1 MAQNKQVIEEYIV
14 SLSPELDNDKYKK
27 ATAKLRSL
35 LNKEFKAENKLTDP
49 KSATKT
55 ATAFKSIAKSGI
67 SLKSAI
73 GTMPGKL
80 ALVVASIKIIKDLMT
95 KITEQSKSFSNSI
108 ITAQSA
114 FINKDTRNIMASFGV
129 SGTQATGISK
139 SLNLMGLSTNDLKI
153 MTPGQLNLF
162 SRLMKTWNNGI
173 NSIDQDKL
181 RYYNET
187 IQNFQSEMAIS
198 KLERQIALQKMLV
211 ELSPQL
217 NEFFNVITQSFK
229 NFTNIMTSP
238 LVKSGINILTK
249 IATAY
254 ANLFNFWAE
263 TLDSLIGN
271 NSILGKFFNAIFG
284 GKIGQTTVTIDASS
298 TNTFNGDTSS
308 MLALSSNISE
318 NQNKVI
324 SNAQFS
330 TGRA

>member
-35 LNKEFKAENKLTDP
+35 LNKEFKTEKKLTDP
-49 KSATKT
+49 KSVTKT

-95 KITEQSKSFSNSI
+95 KITEQSKSFSNSM

-114 FINKDTRNIMASFGV
+114 FVNKDTRNIMASFGV

-139 SLNLMGLSTNDLKI
+139 SLDLMGLSTSDLKI

-249 IATAY
+249 IATAF
-254 ANLFNFWAE
+254 ANVFNFLAE
-263 TLDSLIGN
+263 TLDALIGN